1 MRRKHATLP
10 GLQAAAALYLAR
22 ASEAKVFCADSSRT
36 VVPDA
41 SCQGVET
48 PGQFF
53 VFNKD
58 VADMAPNTRVE
69 PEIDMY
75 DASDVIMRQNAE
87 DPPPPRSATTSPSTG
102 SLDLRDDVWYCDVD
116 APGIGSSHGGGTG
129 VIVVGYFGRGY
140 TSVGG

>member
-1 MRRKHATLP
+1 MRRKHTTLP

-48 PGQFF
+48 PGRFF

-58 VADMAPNTRVE
+58 VADMVPNTRVG

-75 DASDVIMRQNAE
+75 DASDVITRQNAE
-87 DPPPPRSATTSPSTG
+87 YPPPPQSAATSPSTG
-102 SLDLRDDVWYCDVD
+102 SLDLRDNGWYCDAD
-116 APGIGSSHGGGTG
+116 EPGIGRPNGGGTG
-129 VIVVGYFGRGY
+129 TIVIGYFGRGY
-140 TSVGG
+140 WSTGG